1 MEHEMID
8 LKPICTYCHS
18 TFTPSLFHPKQTT
31 CMSPE
36 CQRRRKND
44 SHRRRITTDPDYRK
58 TCIDSRKKWR
68 DNHPDYQRSYR
79 SKHEAYVQQNRRMQQ
94 QRNHKRQL
102 ELIVKNNL
110 AIDLKQLPARV
121 WMTGPGLEAIV
132 KNNLAIS
139 QIVIFQA
146 VGESRGHI

>member
-1 MEHEMID
+1 MID
-8 LKPICTYCHS
+8 SKPICVYCHNP
-18 TFTPSLFHPKQTT
+18 FTPSLFHPNQTT
-31 CMSPE
+31 CTSAE

-44 SHRRRITTDPDYRK
+44 SHRKRITTDPDYQK
-58 TCIDSRKKWR
+58 TCIESRKKWR
-68 DNHPDYQRSYR
+68 DNHPDYQRDYR
-79 SKHEAYVQQNRRMQQ
+79 YKNQAYVEQNRRMQQ

-146 VGESRGHI
+146 VGESRGPI